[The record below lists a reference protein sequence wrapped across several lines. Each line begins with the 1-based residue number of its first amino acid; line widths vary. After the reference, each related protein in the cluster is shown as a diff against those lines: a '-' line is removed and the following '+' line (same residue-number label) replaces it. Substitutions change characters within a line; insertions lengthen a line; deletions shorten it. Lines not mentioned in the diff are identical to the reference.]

1 MNRSMERST
10 VTPSVSPRA
19 VRTRP
24 TVAVIDLDAI
34 RHNVRLLKPS
44 DSELMA
50 VVKANAYG
58 HGDAPVARA
67 ALEAGATWL
76 GVAAI
81 EEGVALRAAGIDAP
95 ILMLSEFPRGAEREG
110 LAAGLTPTLYTEEGL
125 KALAGASR
133 DAAGVHIKVD
143 TGMHRVG
150 LSPDRLPEF
159 ARAVMDAGLVVD
171 GLWTHF
177 AKAELLADPLSAHQ
191 LNAFRQVGRQL
202 DDMEIRPRYIHA
214 ANSAATMA
222 LGDSHFDLVRTGI
235 AMYGILPGPDLPD
248 PGLRP
253 VMSWQSAVAMVKRV
267 ARGDGISYGH
277 HYRVDRDSTIATVPV
292 GYADGYSRL
301 LSKRGEVI
309 IRGRRHR
316 VAGAV
321 TMDHVMVDCGDQH
334 VEPGDTVML
343 LGSAGNERV
352 TAEDIAGWMG
362 TIPYEVVCGVSE
374 RVPREYVG

>member
-1 MNRSMERST
+1 LNRFLEGST
-10 VTPSVSPRA
+10 VTGRGSGRA

-34 RHNVRLLKPS
+34 RHNVRHLKPKG
-44 DSELMA
+44 SELMA

-58 HGDAPVARA
+58 HGDVPVARA

-81 EEGVALRAAGIDAP
+81 EEGSGLRDAGLDAP
-95 ILMLSEFPRGAEREG
+95 ILLLSELPRGAEREG
-110 LAAGLTPTLYTEEGL
+110 LEAGLTPTLYTEEGL
-125 KALAGASR
+125 KALAAAS
-133 DAAGVHIKVD
+133 GGPGPVHIKVD

-150 LSPDRLPEF
+150 LPPDRLPSF
-159 ARAVMDAGLVVD
+159 ARAVMDAGLVVE

-177 AKAELLADPLSAHQ
+177 AKAEEVADPLSA
-191 LNAFRQVGRQL
+191 RQL
-202 DDMEIRPRYIHA
+202 DGFRRTVARLNEMGIRPRYLHA

-222 LGDSHFDLVRTGI
+222 LPESHFDLVRTGI
-235 AMYGILPGPDLPD
+235 AMYGIAPGPDLSD

-253 VMSWQSAVAMVKRV
+253 AMSWRSAVSMVKRV
-267 ARGDGISYGH
+267 PAGHGISYGH
-277 HYRVDRDSTIATVPV
+277 HYRVQSDSTIATVPV

-301 LSKRGEVI
+301 LSNRAEVI
-309 IRGRRHR
+309 IRGRRHP

-321 TMDHVMVDCGDQH
+321 TMDHIMVDCGDH
-334 VEPGDTVML
+334 PVEPGDGVIL
-343 LGSAGNERV
+343 IGNEGDARV
-352 TAEDIAGWMG
+352 TAEDMAAWMG
-362 TIPYEVVCGVSE
+362 TIPYVVVCGVSE

>member
-1 MNRSMERST
+1 LNRSLERST
-10 VTPSVSPRA
+10 ETSSASPRA

-24 TVAVIDLDAI
+24 TAAVIDLDAI

-44 DSELMA
+44 GSELMA

-58 HGDAPVARA
+58 HGDVPVARA
-67 ALEAGATWL
+67 ALDAGATWL

-81 EEGVALRAAGIDAP
+81 EEGAVLRDGGIDAP
-95 ILMLSEFPRGAEREG
+95 VLMLSEFPPGAEREG
-110 LAAGLTPTLYTEEGL
+110 LAAGLTPTLYTEDGL
-125 KALAGASR
+125 KALAAASR
-133 DAAGVHIKVD
+133 DSVGVHIKVD

-150 LSPDRLPEF
+150 LSPDRAPEF
-159 ARAVMDAGLVVD
+159 ARAVIDAGLVVD

-177 AKAELLADPLSAHQ
+177 AKAELLADRLSAEQ
-191 LNAFRQVGRQL
+191 LTTFRHAVRELEG
-202 DDMEIRPRYIHA
+202 MGVRPRYVHA

-222 LGDSHFDLVRTGI
+222 LVDAHFDLVRTGI

-253 VMSWQSAVAMVKRV
+253 AMSWQSAVTMVKRV

-277 HYRVDRDSTIATVPV
+277 HYRLDKDSTIATVPV

-301 LSKRGEVI
+301 LSNRGEVI

-321 TMDHVMVDCGDQH
+321 TMDHLMVDCGDDP

-343 LGSAGNERV
+343 LGSEGDARV
-352 TAEDIAGWMG
+352 TAHDIAGWMG